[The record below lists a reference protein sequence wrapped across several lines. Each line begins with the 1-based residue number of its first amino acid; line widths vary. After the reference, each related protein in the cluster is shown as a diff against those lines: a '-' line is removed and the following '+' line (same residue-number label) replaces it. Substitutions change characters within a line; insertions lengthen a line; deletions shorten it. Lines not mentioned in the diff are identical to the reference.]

1 MNANTYTLDEIQKS
15 INETGYKYVSLAKAN
30 GQQVIAY
37 NAGRTTPADRWQ
49 EIRRRL
55 CSKQLP
61 DGLYIVLAK
70 NTQGN
75 KNLPDEFYYQKGKP
89 QPMAENALTKPEP
102 PARNNPEVT
111 TYTEVLKLK
120 NRITELEFENKALLK
135 RIDELE
141 EEIEE
146 LEEELET
153 APTTLQENQPDFLS
167 RAGEWIQN
175 TMITVQPIIDKFMEQ
190 RDKQIQNE
198 TLRLM
203 IASGKMPA
211 MPQAQAPTPQPETPQ
226 HQTDAINYTVAKIT
240 EFIEAQA
247 QAGDVDKYEELA
259 TIYNGAADLNDFYNK
274 VKKHDVNTFNE
285 LVKFINNKN

>member
-15 INETGYKYVSLAKAN
+15 INETGYKYISLAKAN

-37 NAGRTTPADRWQ
+37 NAGKTTPADRWQ

-61 DGLYIVLAK
+61 DALYIVLAK
-70 NTQGN
+70 NTQGS
-75 KNLPDEFYYQKGKP
+75 KNMPDEFYFQKGKP
-89 QPMAENALTKPEP
+89 QPMAENAPTKPEP
-102 PARNNPEVT
+102 PTRNNPEVT
-111 TYTEVLKLK
+111 TYSEVLKLK
-120 NRITELEFENKALLK
+120 NRITELEFENKALQK
-135 RIDELE
+135 QIDELQ

-146 LEEELET
+146 LEEEAENAPET
-153 APTTLQENQPDFLS
+153 LKEQPDFLS
-167 RAGEWIQN
+167 RAGEWIQS

-203 IASGKMPA
+203 IASGKVPQIPQPKQPA
-211 MPQAQAPTPQPETPQ
+211 PQPETPQ
-226 HQTDAINYTVAKIT
+226 HQTDAINYTVGKIT

-247 QAGDVDKYEELA
+247 AAGDVDKYEALA
-259 TIYNGAADLNDFYNK
+259 TIYNGAADMNDFYNK
-274 VKKHDVNTFNE
+274 VKAYDAQTFTDLVN
-285 LVKFINNKN
+285 FINNKN